1 MILVQRHFHVA
12 KANRAPFERMSS
24 KGLWPAMTEM
34 GVQMVAYGTWGF
46 AGTGDVVVTHTVY
59 EDFDHWYAT
68 RRTAPGHRD
77 GEKVGAFYDDPQIVG
92 AISRLMPIYAE
103 RDVLIE
109 HSEAYPFLLDEE
121 LSRPKVHYRTSDT
134 GPSPLPPTFG
144 RGSIVEEVSFEFDS
158 DDLANDGKQQLS
170 EFVWP
175 TIEKKGGRVIG
186 LGTSALTGD
195 NSFTTFVSFPS
206 FREYVEYGRMCPED
220 TEDSVRKGWE
230 SVHQSSKGMNRRLLI
245 VGSDYGAKS

>member
-1 MILVQRHFHVA
+1 
-12 KANRAPFERMSS
+12 MSS
-24 KGLWPAMTEM
+24 RGLWPAMREM

-77 GEKVGAFYDDPQIVG
+77 GEKVGAFYDDPQIVE
-92 AISRLMPIYAE
+92 AISHLMPIYAE

-109 HSEAYPFLLDEE
+109 YSEAYPFLLDEE
-121 LSRPKVHYRTSDT
+121 LSRPKVHYRTSHT

-158 DDLANDGKQQLS
+158 DDTVIDPSEYTFTVTLDDGNAHRAALANMAPNCSRLQKILFGAMEIAPKRHQLLYS
-170 EFVWP
+170 LP
-175 TIEKKGGRVIG
+175 R
-186 LGTSALTGD
+186 
-195 NSFTTFVSFPS
+195 TFV
-206 FREYVEYGRMCPED
+206 
-220 TEDSVRKGWE
+220 
-230 SVHQSSKGMNRRLLI
+230 RRH
-245 VGSDYGAKS
+245 G